1 MLVEEIT
8 CLLYSSMDN
17 FVNARLTSSLD
28 KLIPEVNIMTIIKQS
43 INNGAASRKVTFGNK
58 KNTTNHSS
66 DHDKNDQTAPL
77 RPNKDEE

>member
-1 MLVEEIT
+1 
-8 CLLYSSMDN
+8 
-17 FVNARLTSSLD
+17 
-28 KLIPEVNIMTIIKQS
+28 MTIIKQS